1 MIRLFSGKPALS
13 FLWLLMAICHL
24 CADTSASTE
33 VIKQIRQS
41 MQKPEAV
48 GQKSS
53 EQPVAKPDDE
63 ESIIVAKI
71 GDYAITK
78 AELKEKLMME
88 LRPRDY
94 EIYSEE
100 AEPADANAVL
110 MEMVAEKAMMMEAR
124 SQGRLEDELVH
135 ASMKRF
141 SERRLVNLLL
151 QKHLQGKIT
160 VTEDEIKQKMQADP
174 ELDMAQAKAAIE
186 RAKSRGILDQY
197 YRQIYQKSNVKK
209 SRENFA
215 RVTQIHQRLL
225 YGAKQPRKVQF
236 IRSSQVKDELTPE
249 EKNIV
254 LAEYNRGKITL
265 KDWFTTLCEIVP
277 PRRPRDL
284 GTTKGVEQLLEG
296 ALRMPL
302 MVSEAKSLGLDKDKE
317 LLKQVRKYEDRRLLS
332 EAKVAKQRE
341 VKEPTNEQMTAYFG
355 QNKEALGTNKS
366 LKIDLIWC
374 EDLPTARKAK
384 AELDS
389 GKDFELVRQ
398 KYSLDKKG
406 KPFNTRPTS
415 EGLFWKDLWAGSP
428 NEIVGPVKGF
438 YREGIK
444 WRIVKIL
451 EKKPGEAKEY
461 SSDMDMQIK
470 RTMMTEQRKTL
481 VAQYGQELLKKYPYQ
496 IYADKIKDIDPLD
509 IP

>member
-1 MIRLFSGKPALS
+1 MR
-13 FLWLLMAICHL
+13 
-24 CADTSASTE
+24 
-33 VIKQIRQS
+33 
-41 MQKPEAV
+41 KPEAE

-53 EQPVAKPDDE
+53 EQPVAKPDDV
-63 ESIIVAKI
+63 ESIIVARI

-78 AELKEKLMME
+78 AELENKLLME

-94 EIYSEE
+94 EIYNEE
-100 AEPADANAVL
+100 AEPADANTVL

-124 SQGRLEDELVH
+124 AQGYLEDEQIH
-135 ASMKRF
+135 ASIKRS
-141 SERRLVNLLL
+141 SEKKLVNVLL

-174 ELDMAQAKAAIE
+174 KLDEAKAKTALE
-186 RAKSRGILDQY
+186 RAKSRGILNQY

-225 YGAKQPRKVQF
+225 YNPKQPRKVPF
-236 IRSSQVKDELTPE
+236 VRSSQVKDELTAE
-249 EKNIV
+249 ERSIV

-265 KDWFTTLCEIVP
+265 QDWFATLCEIVP

-284 GTTKGVEQLLEG
+284 GTTKGVEKLLEG

-317 LLKQVRKYEDRRLLS
+317 LLKQVREYEDSRLLS
-332 EAKVAKQRE
+332 KAKVTKQRE
-341 VKEPTNEQMTAYFG
+341 VKEPTNEQMLAYFG
-355 QNKEALGTNKS
+355 QNKETFGTSKS
-366 LKIDLIWC
+366 LKIDLISC

-415 EGLFWKDLWAGSP
+415 EGLFWKDLWAANP

-438 YREGIK
+438 HREGIK

-481 VAQYGQELLKKYPYQ
+481 LAKYGQELLKKYPYK

>member
-1 MIRLFSGKPALS
+1 MR
-13 FLWLLMAICHL
+13 
-24 CADTSASTE
+24 
-33 VIKQIRQS
+33 
-41 MQKPEAV
+41 KPEAA

-53 EQPVAKPDDE
+53 EQPAAKPDEE
-63 ESIIVAKI
+63 ESIIVARI

-88 LRPRDY
+88 LRPREY
-94 EIYSEE
+94 EIFSED

-110 MEMVAEKAMMMEAR
+110 MEMLAEKAMVMQAR
-124 SQGRLEDELVH
+124 SQGRLEDEQIH
-135 ASMKRF
+135 ASVKRF
-141 SERRLVNLLL
+141 FERRLVNLLL
-151 QKHLQGKIT
+151 QTHLQGKIS

-174 ELDMAQAKAAIE
+174 KLDEAQAKTALE

-209 SRENFA
+209 SRENFTRAA
-215 RVTQIHQRLL
+215 RIHQRLL
-225 YGAKQPRKVQF
+225 YGPKKPRKVQF
-236 IRSSQVKDELTPE
+236 IRSSQVKDELTAE
-249 EKNIV
+249 EKDIV

-265 KDWFTTLCEIVP
+265 QDWFTALCEIVP

-317 LLKQVRKYEDRRLLS
+317 LLKQVREYEDRRLLS

-341 VKEPTNEQMTAYFG
+341 VKEPTNEQMIAFFG
-355 QNKEALGTNKS
+355 QNKETFGTSKS

-374 EDLPTARKAK
+374 EDLPTAKKAR

-428 NEIVGPVKGF
+428 NKIVGPVKGF

-451 EKKPGEAKEY
+451 EKKPGENKEY
-461 SSDMDMQIK
+461 STDMDTQIK
-470 RTMMTEQRKTL
+470 RTMMTEQRKAL
-481 VAQYGQELLKKYPYQ
+481 VAKYGQELLKEHPYE
-496 IYADKIKDIDPLD
+496 IYTDKIKDIDPLD